1 MKCRKCHEKAVIELK
16 SFSLSLCKAHF
27 EEFFIS
33 KTEETIKRYR
43 LFDRNDLVM
52 VAVSGGKDSLALW
65 FVLKN
70 LGYRTHGFH
79 IDLGIG
85 DYSKKSL
92 EKTVAFSEEH
102 KLPLTVVSLKE
113 SFGFTIENHRD
124 LGQRAAC
131 STCGIIKRYLMNDFA
146 RRTGASCVA
155 TGHNL
160 DDETAVL
167 LGNLLNWQTGYLK
180 RQNPKLPASAGF
192 FASRVKPFCERTE
205 RETAAFCLLKKI
217 DYIYEECPYSKGATS
232 IFYKQVIN
240 EIENRSPGAKL
251 RFFRGFLKN
260 KPCFDSSNDDA
271 ELIPCEICGQPTVHS
286 PCSFCRLIQKSRSI
300 KNEG

>member
-113 SFGFTIENHRD
+113 S
-124 LGQRAAC
+124 
-131 STCGIIKRYLMNDFA
+131 
-146 RRTGASCVA
+146 
-155 TGHNL
+155 L
-160 DDETAVL
+160 D
-167 LGNLLNWQTGYLK
+167 
-180 RQNPKLPASAGF
+180 
-192 FASRVKPFCERTE
+192 
-205 RETAAFCLLKKI
+205 
-217 DYIYEECPYSKGATS
+217 
-232 IFYKQVIN
+232 
-240 EIENRSPGAKL
+240 SP
-251 RFFRGFLKN
+251 
-260 KPCFDSSNDDA
+260 
-271 ELIPCEICGQPTVHS
+271 
-286 PCSFCRLIQKSRSI
+286 
-300 KNEG
+300 